1 MHPYLIGVAG
11 PSCSGKSEVSRRL
24 ARILRAPMLVLDHYY
39 RDLAHMP
46 LEEREK
52 TNFDAPE
59 SLDKELIVEHV
70 RALKAGHPIQQPAYD
85 FAQHKRATSTETIQ
99 PAQFI
104 LMEGLFALYWPEL
117 RDLLNLR
124 IYIRAEH
131 DVCLARR
138 IFRDVRERGRTED
151 SVRTQYEATVRPMC
165 ECHVAPTQAFAD
177 VTLSGVA
184 NVKQSVYT
192 LLIYIAGHL
201 GDPTMSELATAVE
214 E

>member
-1 MHPYLIGVAG
+1 MQPYLIGIAG

-24 ARILRAPMLVLDHYY
+24 ARILRAPTLVLDHYY
-39 RDLAHMP
+39 RDLAH
-46 LEEREK
+46 LSLDERVR

-59 SLDKELIVEHV
+59 SLDAGLIVEHV
-70 RALKAGHPIQQPAYD
+70 RHLKAGKSIHQPAYD
-85 FAQHKRATSTETIQ
+85 FAQHTRTAQTEAIE

-104 LMEGLFALYWPEL
+104 LIEGLFALYWPEL

-124 IYIRAEH
+124 IYIRAAH

-138 IFRDVRERGRTED
+138 IFRDVRERGRTEQA
-151 SVRTQYEATVRPMC
+151 VRKQYEQTVQPMC
-165 ECHVAPTQAFAD
+165 ERYVAPTSAFAD

-201 GDPTMSELATAVE
+201 GDPSMSQLATAVE
-214 E
+214 D